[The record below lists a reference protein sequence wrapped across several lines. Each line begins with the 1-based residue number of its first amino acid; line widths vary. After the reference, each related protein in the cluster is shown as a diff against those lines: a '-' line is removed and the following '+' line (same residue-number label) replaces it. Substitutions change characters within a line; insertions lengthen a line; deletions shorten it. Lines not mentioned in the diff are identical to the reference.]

1 MNIVDGTMTVAEY
14 SFVCHMYGPSMQT
27 NTCLHF
33 PTSRASLSTLAKPCF
48 PTSSS
53 PRISLY
59 QARPQRSLW
68 ALRIPTNQI
77 LTRATIPYR
86 NSCPWTNPLPFRV
99 IDSANP
105 SPPQIPRQ
113 VRPATGTTFN
123 AISDLSTSSG
133 SGSSTAATTTS
144 SGSGTSSSRSST
156 VTSRSAPT
164 ATTGGLGGQGS
175 QAPGPVSSVS
185 KAGVMGRGGWWRLLW
200 GWWGWWGWG
209 CRLGEGR
216 GVGTLG
222 CRLEGKVGGVW
233 GVVPWRGR
241 SFGGGIGERR

>member
-1 MNIVDGTMTVAEY
+1 
-14 SFVCHMYGPSMQT
+14 MQT

-86 NSCPWTNPLPFRV
+86 NSCPRTNPLPFRG

-113 VRPATGTTFN
+113 VRPATGNT
-123 AISDLSTSSG
+123 ISDLSTSSG

-200 GWWGWWGWG
+200 GWWGLVG
-209 CRLGEGR
+209 LG
-216 GVGTLG
+216 L
-222 CRLEGKVGGVW
+222 
-233 GVVPWRGR
+233 
-241 SFGGGIGERR
+241 